1 MTASPASLPVSRTIY
16 PGHAIRLAAAAAL
29 LLGAALPAGAQAP
42 ASLLEAPDISGI
54 AELQQATTVR
64 LGVPAL
70 AGATAYRFRA
80 AADPDFRQIVIDTV
94 QRRPLVRIVDLRD
107 GEYHYGVR
115 GVDARGTQG
124 PEALGRFRLV
134 RLPAPPLTDPSAPVM
149 PDSTEPAPYPSPAA
163 TQ

>member
-1 MTASPASLPVSRTIY
+1 MTRIIY
-16 PGHAIRLAAAAAL
+16 PGHAIRLAAAAI
-29 LLGAALPAGAQAP
+29 LLGAVLPAAAQAP
-42 ASLLEAPDISGI
+42 ASLLDAPDISGI

-94 QRRPLVRIVDLRD
+94 QRRPLVRIVNLRD
-107 GEYHYGVR
+107 GEYYYGVR
-115 GVDARGTQG
+115 GVEANGLQG
-124 PEALGRFRLV
+124 REALGRFRLA
-134 RLPAPPLTDPSAPVM
+134 LPPAPPLTDPAAPAA
-149 PDSTEPAPYPSPAA
+149 PESTAPAPSPSPAA

>member
-1 MTASPASLPVSRTIY
+1 MTAWPASLPVTWIIL
-16 PGHAIRLAAAAAL
+16 PGHAIWLAAAI
-29 LLGAALPAGAQAP
+29 LLGTVLPAGAQAP
-42 ASLLEAPDISGI
+42 ASLLQAPDISGI

-80 AADPDFRQIVIDTV
+80 AADPDFRRIVIDIV

-107 GEYHYGVR
+107 GEYYYGVR
-115 GVDARGTQG
+115 GVDASGTQG

-134 RLPAPPLTDPSAPVM
+134 RPPAPPLTDPAAPVV
-149 PDSTEPAPYPSPAA
+149 PESTAPAPSPSPAA
-163 TQ
+163 TR